1 MNNTVSREVLKQ
13 QGDAFLYV
21 IDVIKEKL
29 SDLEYINVPIKA
41 LQDEY
46 DKNYKIEE

>member
-1 MNNTVSREVLKQ
+1 MNKEISKEVLKQ

-21 IDVIKEKL
+21 IDVIKKEL

-46 DKNYKIEE
+46 DRNYKIEE